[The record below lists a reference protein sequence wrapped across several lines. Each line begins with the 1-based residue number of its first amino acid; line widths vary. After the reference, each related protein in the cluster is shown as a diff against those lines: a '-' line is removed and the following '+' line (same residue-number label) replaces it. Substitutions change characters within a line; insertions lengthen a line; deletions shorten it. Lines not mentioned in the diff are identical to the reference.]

1 MCANVVAFHAG
12 SGQYLAA
19 GGFWTARAE
28 DAIAFECTADAA
40 RFLAR
45 HACEPGAWEVLAGEG
60 DGETAGEGDA
70 AA

>member
-1 MCANVVAFHAG
+1 MCGAVVAIHAA

-19 GGFWTARAE
+19 GGFWTARAA
-28 DAIAFECTADAA
+28 DAIEFGCADDAN

-45 HACEPGAWEVLAGEG
+45 HACEPDAWQVVAR
-60 DGETAGEGDA
+60 EGDA